1 MDLPYSKAKDGVVIE
16 VKVEPRS
23 SRNEII
29 GAGDKIIRIKL
40 TAPPVG
46 GAANALLIK
55 LLAEKFG
62 IRKRDVVIMKG
73 ESSRHKLIKLR
84 GVNL

>member
-1 MDLPYSKAKDGVVIE
+1 MDLPYSQAKDGVVIE

-29 GAGDKIIRIKL
+29 GAGGKIIRIKL

-62 IRKRDVVIMKG
+62 IRKRDVIIMKG

>member
-23 SRNEII
+23 SRNEIV

>member
-1 MDLPYSKAKDGVVIE
+1 MDLPYSKARDGIIIE
-16 VKVEPRS
+16 VKVDPRS
-23 SRNEII
+23 SRNEIV
-29 GAGDKIIRIKL
+29 GAVDKIIRIKL

-46 GAANALLIK
+46 GAANALLIE

-62 IRKRDVVIMKG
+62 IRKSDIIIMKG

-84 GVNL
+84 GVSV

>member
-1 MDLPYSKAKDGVVIE
+1 MDLPYSKARDGIIIE
-16 VKVEPRS
+16 VKVDPRS
-23 SRNEII
+23 SRNEIV
-29 GAGDKIIRIKL
+29 GACDKIIRIKL

-46 GAANALLIK
+46 GAANAMLIE

-62 IRKRDVVIMKG
+62 IRKSDIIIMKG

>member
-1 MDLPYSKAKDGVVIE
+1 MDLPYSKARDGIVIE
-16 VKVEPRS
+16 VKVDPRS
-23 SRNEII
+23 SRNEIV
-29 GAGDKIIRIKL
+29 GAVDKIIRIKL

-46 GAANALLIK
+46 GAANALLIE

-62 IRKRDVVIMKG
+62 IRKSDISIMKG

>member
-62 IRKRDVVIMKG
+62 IRKRDVIIMKG

>member
-1 MDLPYSKAKDGVVIE
+1 MDLPYSQAKDGVVIE

-62 IRKRDVVIMKG
+62 IRKRDVIIMKG

-84 GVNL
+84 GVHL

>member
-29 GAGDKIIRIKL
+29 ATGDKIIRIKL

-62 IRKRDVVIMKG
+62 IRKSDVIIMKG

>member
-1 MDLPYSKAKDGVVIE
+1 MDLPYSKVKDGVVIE

-23 SRNEII
+23 SRNEIV

>member
-1 MDLPYSKAKDGVVIE
+1 MDLPYSKAKDGVIIE
-16 VKVEPRS
+16 VKVDPRS
-23 SRNEII
+23 SRNEIV
-29 GAGDKIIRIKL
+29 GAVDKIIRIKL

-46 GAANALLIK
+46 GAANTLLIE
-55 LLAEKFG
+55 LLAEEFG
-62 IRKRDVVIMKG
+62 IRKSDIIIIKG

>member
-1 MDLPYSKAKDGVVIE
+1 MDLPYSKARDGIIIE
-16 VKVEPRS
+16 VKVDPRS
-23 SRNEII
+23 SRNEIV
-29 GAGDKIIRIKL
+29 GAVDKTIRIKL

-46 GAANALLIK
+46 GAANALLIE

-62 IRKRDVVIMKG
+62 IRKSDIIIMKG